1 MPRKSLLSLEKLSKF
16 IQLERSRNYDNKA
29 IFGGLSKIVP
39 VWEKEAQ
46 EELLESNTIQTIVQ
60 LITEYEKADL
70 KRREGIIQN
79 IFTEIQSTVSH
90 HKSSDDSLP
99 VENQQKIT
107 TKDHRYIP
115 KLSKEDAVGLN
126 APLTVLTGVGQ
137 KNAERLA
144 RLNLSTLG
152 DLLHYYPRRYDD
164 YSQLKTINQL
174 KNGDET
180 TVIGIIQNIQTRQ
193 TRNRRM
199 KITEAILSD
208 STGFLRIT
216 WFNQPWLEKSI
227 RPRVQIVVSGKID
240 MYLGRLV
247 MNSPEWESLDKEQ
260 LNTNRIVPVYALTAK
275 ITQRWLRQTIFK
287 VLRYW
292 VDKIFDFLPTSIRQE
307 ANLMNLSTAYQQIH
321 FPDTT
326 ENLEKARYR
335 LAFDEIFILQ
345 MGLMRQKKQWLSQ
358 IAESYPTTD
367 TWLEQQ
373 LNSLPFQLTN
383 SQLSAINSIR
393 EDITMG
399 HPMNRL
405 LQGDVGSGKTVVAAM
420 AIAMICEHNKQAA
433 IMAPT
438 SILAEQHF
446 QSLSTILT
454 KGEHPPL
461 KEEEIALLIGDTSTV
476 EKKRIREQLR
486 NNSLKLVIGTHAL
499 IEDPVQ
505 FNALQMIIIDEQ
517 HRFGVQQRALLRQ
530 KGENPHLLVMT
541 ATPIPR
547 SMALTVYGD
556 LDISVMDEM
565 PPGRKPVR
573 THVVSPVDRERVYQF
588 IDKQITLGN
597 QAFIIYPLV
606 EQGDNEQSKAAV
618 EEQTRLQN
626 EIFPNLK
633 LGLLHGRLKPVE
645 KEEVMRKF
653 RNKEFNILVSTSVIE
668 VGVDIPNATVMVID
682 GANRFGLAQLHQL
695 RGRVGRD
702 NQQAYC
708 FLIPET
714 FDALENERLQAMVST
729 NDGFILADL
738 DLKQRG
744 PGDFLGTRQS
754 GYSGLRLAN
763 LTDVKLIETARK
775 HAKILFETDPELIQE
790 ENLILKDTINQWWD
804 EGEGDIS

>member
-1 MPRKSLLSLEKLSKF
+1 MAGKPLISLEKISKF

-29 IFGGLSKIVP
+29 IFGGLSKIIP
-39 VWEKEAQ
+39 VWEKEALKDQ
-46 EELLESNTIQTIVQ
+46 LDSKVIQTIVQ
-60 LITEYEKADL
+60 LITEYELAGL
-70 KRREGIIQN
+70 ERRERIIQT
-79 IFTEIQSTVSH
+79 IFSEIQSTVPH
-90 HKSSDDSLP
+90 HKSTNAPPEKD
-99 VENQQKIT
+99 NHQKT
-107 TKDHRYIP
+107 TAKDHRYIP
-115 KLSKEDAVGLN
+115 KLSKENAVGLD

-137 KNAERLA
+137 KSAERLVK
-144 RLNLSTLG
+144 LNLSTLG

-174 KNGDET
+174 KSGDET
-180 TVIGIIQNIQTRQ
+180 TVIGIIQNIQTRK
-193 TRNRRM
+193 TRNRKM
-199 KITEAILSD
+199 NITEAILSD

-227 RPRVQIVVSGKID
+227 RLRSKIVVSGKVD

-260 LNTNRIVPVYALTAK
+260 LNTNRIVPVYSLTAK

-292 VDKIFDFLPTSIRQE
+292 VEKIFDYLPQSIRQE
-307 ANLMNLSTAYQQIH
+307 ANLLNLSTAYQQIH

-326 ENLEKARYR
+326 ENLEKARHR

-358 IAESYPTTD
+358 IAESYSTTD
-367 TWLEQQ
+367 DWLERQI
-373 LNSLPFQLTN
+373 NSLPFQLTK
-383 SQLSAINSIR
+383 SQLSAINNIR
-393 EDITMG
+393 EDINQG

-420 AIAMICEHNKQAA
+420 AIAMICEHSKQAA

-446 QSLSTILT
+446 ISLSTLLT
-454 KGEHPPL
+454 KGDSPPL
-461 KEEEIALLIGDTSTV
+461 KENEIALLIGDTSNV
-476 EKKRIREQLR
+476 EKKRIRGQLAD
-486 NNSLKLVIGTHAL
+486 NSLKLVIGTHAL
-499 IEDPVQ
+499 IEGPVQ
-505 FNALQMIIIDEQ
+505 FDSLQMIIIDEQ

-530 KGENPHLLVMT
+530 KGHNPHLLVMT

-565 PPGRKPVR
+565 PPGRKPVK

-588 IDKQITLGN
+588 IDKQIALGN

-626 EIFPNLK
+626 EVFPNLK
-633 LGLLHGRLKPVE
+633 LGLLHGRLKPAE

-702 NQQAYC
+702 NQQAFC

-775 HAKILFETDPELIQE
+775 HAKILFETDPDLIQE
-790 ENLILKDTINQWWD
+790 ENLMLKATINQWWNT
-804 EGEGDIS
+804 GEGDIS